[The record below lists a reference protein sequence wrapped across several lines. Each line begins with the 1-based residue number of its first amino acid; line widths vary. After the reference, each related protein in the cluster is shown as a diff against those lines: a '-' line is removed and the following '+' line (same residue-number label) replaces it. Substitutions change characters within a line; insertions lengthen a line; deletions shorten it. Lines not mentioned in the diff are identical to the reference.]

1 MIKLYFNFFKFLLWK
16 GINFF
21 SFSVFRF
28 PSSLARHYIHCLCQ
42 YIKTIQELYHKK
54 RKDYSRSQ
62 ELSKTRI
69 KKERTIDIKARELQI
84 IKKD

>member
-1 MIKLYFNFFKFLLWK
+1 MTLYTLSL
-16 GINFF
+16 
-21 SFSVFRF
+21 SVYQDDSRV
-28 PSSLARHYIHCLCQ
+28 
-42 YIKTIQELYHKK
+42 YHKK